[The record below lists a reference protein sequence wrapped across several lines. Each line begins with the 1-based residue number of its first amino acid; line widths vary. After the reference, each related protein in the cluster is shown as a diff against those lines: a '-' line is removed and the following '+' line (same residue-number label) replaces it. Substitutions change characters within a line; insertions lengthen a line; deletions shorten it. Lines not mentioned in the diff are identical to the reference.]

1 STHDSGGPT
10 TF

>member
-1 STHDSGGPT
+1 SMHDSGGPT